1 MTNTITLH
9 YPAQLAATLPQT
21 PYRALGAS
29 VSSDAPQTLIPAWAG
44 KRSVFRAGHATHYVV
59 ETESVKDAQAD
70 LHTLESLGWV
80 VDVHPLNLTG
90 AARISMHMP
99 EARTAA

>member
-9 YPAQLAATLPQT
+9 YPQQLAATLPQT
-21 PYRALGAS
+21 PYRALSALGAS
-29 VSSDAPQTLIPAWAG
+29 DEPQTLIPSWAS
-44 KRSVFRAGHATHYVV
+44 KRSVFRAGHATYYVV
-59 ETESVKDAQAD
+59 ETERVSDARAD
-70 LHTLESLGWV
+70 LQSLESLGWV
-80 VDVHPLNLTG
+80 IDIHPLNLTG